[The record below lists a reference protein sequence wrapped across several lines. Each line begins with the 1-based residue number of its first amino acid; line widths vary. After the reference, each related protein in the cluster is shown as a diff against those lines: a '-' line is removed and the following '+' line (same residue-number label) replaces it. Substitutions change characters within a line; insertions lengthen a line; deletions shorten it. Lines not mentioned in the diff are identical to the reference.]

1 MEGILKRTEGAGKLT
16 VGGVGIPEG
25 SREKE
30 EVAERT
36 MPGGLN
42 QLSMGMRQRED
53 RQTNEHILSKL
64 HR

>member
-1 MEGILKRTEGAGKLT
+1 MT

-36 MPGGLN
+36 MPGELN